1 MLKSITFEV
10 VGDQRIVCDGCEQ
23 RVEKLLK
30 SVEGVDKVRAHMN
43 NQRIDVLFDA
53 TRLDAGAIAQR
64 LENAGYKTKLATA
77 S

>member
-1 MLKSITFEV
+1 MFKLITFEV
-10 VGDQRIVCDGCEQ
+10 IGDKQIVCDGCEQ

-30 SVEGVDKVRAHMN
+30 CIEGVDKVRASMK

-53 TRLDAGAIAQR
+53 AVMDAGAIAER
-64 LENAGYKTKLATA
+64 LENAGYETKVATA

>member
-23 RVEKLLK
+23 RIEKLLK
-30 SVEGVDKVRAHMN
+30 SVEGVDKARASMK

-53 TRLDAGAIAQR
+53 ARLDAGAIAER
-64 LENAGYKTKLATA
+64 LENAGYEVTVAPA

>member
-53 TRLDAGAIAQR
+53 TRLDASAIAQR
-64 LENAGYKTKLATA
+64 LENAGYKTKLAPA
-77 S
+77 G